1 MIKQISILL
10 LMVILAGCGTRR
22 VGVQND
28 KAKVEQ
34 KEETKTEIKSEIKS
48 DVTESKEESNSSD
61 RKNDVVTVE
70 NVKVYDGKGGL
81 LEERSKTTTDRS
93 TQRSSSS
100 VKWLKRSIITQVLDI
115 RMTTYKLQIITTKS
129 KTKNV
134 DADKSLVGNLGGK
147 WGLIILGI
155 LGIGGMIAYWF
166 VRRKFK

>member
-1 MIKQISILL
+1 MIKQISILI

-22 VGVQND
+22 VATQLE

-34 KEETKTEIKSEIKS
+34 KEETKTEIKFEIKS
-48 DVTESKEESNSSD
+48 DVTESKEESNTSES
-61 RKNDVVTVE
+61 KNDLVTVE

-100 VKWLKRSIITQVLDI
+100 IKWLKRSLITQVLDI

-129 KTKNV
+129 KTKNI

-147 WGLIILGI
+147 VGIVLMGLLVF
-155 LGIGGMIAYWF
+155 GGMVAYWF